1 MWRTNEPQS
10 LQGTHTDMVIS
21 HAPKEVNVTLWH
33 DMWPE
38 ISVLLFLLAW
48 AAVIAGFMLTPQ

>member
-1 MWRTNEPQS
+1 MHRLESESPVGRMVTKDDH
-10 LQGTHTDMVIS
+10 HTFQ
-21 HAPKEVNVTLWH
+21 KEGNMTLWH

-48 AAVIAGFMLTPQ
+48 AAVIAGFMLTHW